1 MNKLADIAASSR
13 AVAAR
18 AVLRV
23 FAGKSFD
30 DAFANAAFADPRDL
44 AFAKTLAYGVLR
56 EHSALSWLLT
66 RLLSTPLLPTS
77 AVHALL
83 CVGLYQ
89 LRTLNTAAHAAVSAT
104 VDAVEPIGEA
114 KARGLVNAIL
124 RRYQRE
130 SVKLEDELPTAL
142 ATRYS
147 HPAWLIEK
155 LHADWGKQTVEVLA
169 ANNTQAPLTLRV
181 NTRQSTRE
189 NYLARLAA
197 EGIAAS
203 AVPHAPDAV
212 RLHEACGVDAIPG
225 FSAGMV
231 SVQDAS
237 AQLAAQL
244 LDVQH
249 GMRVLDACA
258 APGGKSAHLL
268 EIADVELTAL
278 DSDGARLARVRDTL
292 TRLDLDATLIEADA
306 ALVPWWIGRVQ
317 GGGNFDRILLDAPC
331 SGTGVIRRHPDIKWL
346 RREDDIKRLAGTQL
360 KLLKALWT
368 TLAPGGVLLYAT
380 CSILRAE
387 GEELVQTFLAES
399 DDAAESKILADWGEA
414 RAVGRRI
421 APGGDFDGFYYARLA
436 KRS

>member
-1 MNKLADIAASSR
+1 MSNLPNSAASSR

-30 DAFANAAFADPRDL
+30 DAFAHTGLADPRDL
-44 AFAKTLAYGVLR
+44 AFAKALAYGVLR
-56 EHSALSWLLT
+56 EHSALAWLLT
-66 RLLSTPLLPTS
+66 RLLISPLPHS
-77 AVHALL
+77 SPVHALL
-83 CVGLYQ
+83 CVGLHQ

-104 VDAVEPIGEA
+104 VDAVDGLGEA

-142 ATRYS
+142 ATRHS
-147 HPAWLIEK
+147 HPAWLVEAI
-155 LHADWGKQTVEVLA
+155 HADWGKQTVDVLT

-181 NTRQSTRE
+181 NARQSNRAA
-189 NYLARLAA
+189 YLARLAA

-203 AVPHAPDAV
+203 AVPQAPDAV
-212 RLHEACGVDAIPG
+212 RLHEALGVDAIPG
-225 FSAGMV
+225 FSSGMV

-237 AQLAAQL
+237 AQLAAGL
-244 LDVQH
+244 LDVQD

-258 APGGKSAHLL
+258 APGGKTAHLL
-268 EIADVELTAL
+268 ETAALDLTAL
-278 DSDGARLARVRDTL
+278 DVDGVRLARVRDTL
-292 TRLDLDATLIEADA
+292 ARLGLDAQCLAADA
-306 ALVPWWIGRVQ
+306 VSVPWWHKGEP
-317 GGGNFDRILLDAPC
+317 FDRILLDAPC

-346 RREDDIKRLAGTQL
+346 RRADDIERLSRTQL
-360 KLLKALWT
+360 KLLQALWP

-387 GEELVQTFLAES
+387 GEEVVQTFLAEA
-399 DDAAESKILADWGEA
+399 DDAAESKILANWGEA
-414 RAVGRRI
+414 CTVGRRI
-421 APGGDFDGFYYARLA
+421 APGGDFDGFYYARLV
-436 KRS
+436 KRR

>member
-1 MNKLADIAASSR
+1 MNNPASSAASSR

-30 DAFANAAFADPRDL
+30 DAFANTGFTDARDL
-44 AFAKTLAYGVLR
+44 AFAKALAYGVLR

-66 RLLSTPLLPTS
+66 RLLSAPLLPSS

-83 CVGLYQ
+83 CVGLHQ
-89 LRTLNTAAHAAVSAT
+89 LRSLNTAAHAAVSAT
-104 VDAVEPIGEA
+104 VDAVDPLGEA

-147 HPAWLIEK
+147 HPGWLVEAI
-155 LHADWGKQTVEVLA
+155 HADWGKQTIDVLT

-181 NTRQSTRE
+181 NARQSTRE
-189 NYLARLAA
+189 AYLARLAA

-203 AVPHAPDAV
+203 AVAHAPDAV
-212 RLHEACGVDAIPG
+212 RLHEACGVEAIPG
-225 FSAGMV
+225 FSSGMV

-244 LDVQH
+244 LDVH
-249 GMRVLDACA
+249 EGMRVLDACA

-268 EIADVELTAL
+268 ETADLDLTAL
-278 DSDGARLARVRDTL
+278 DIDGARLNRVRDTL
-292 TRLDLDATLIEADA
+292 ARLQLDAQLIAADA
-306 ALVPWWIGRVQ
+306 VSVPWWHK
-317 GGGNFDRILLDAPC
+317 GGPFDRILLDAPC

-346 RREDDIKRLAGTQL
+346 RREDDIKRLSRTQL
-360 KLLKALWT
+360 KLLQALWT

-387 GEELVQTFLAES
+387 GEELVQTFLAET
-399 DDAAESKILADWGEA
+399 DDAAESKIIAHWGEA
-414 RAVGRRI
+414 CVVGRRI
-421 APGGDFDGFYYARLA
+421 APGGDFDGFYYARLV
-436 KRS
+436 KRG